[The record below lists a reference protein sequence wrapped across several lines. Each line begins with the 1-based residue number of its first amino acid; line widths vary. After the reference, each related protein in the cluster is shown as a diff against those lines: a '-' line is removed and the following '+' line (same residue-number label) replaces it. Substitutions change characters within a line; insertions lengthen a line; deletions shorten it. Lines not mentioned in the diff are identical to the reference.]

1 MTTRTGRV
9 AVWSVILGLAVALQ
23 GAASSSDETPKPI
36 VYENVNLDPT
46 QDCDG
51 DSIRAMLAD
60 GRLMTIRIYG
70 ADCPEIH
77 LDTELL
83 VKRFLEQQGYFG
95 IAEADV
101 LRQFGLD
108 ARSLTLKLLEIPF
121 SLRVIDALEGE
132 GRHRAIVITHD
143 KVDLAWKLVTE
154 GLARADG
161 ISPGFEL
168 DYGTKLSKTEEDA
181 RMRRAGIW
189 AISDATMRQA
199 FLDARAEEE
208 RKIAAIIRILGIA
221 PVQIN
226 RATIMGLRTLP
237 HVTPAIAGEIIRLR
251 HEKPFTDAADVEKRV
266 KGIGPENIKDIA
278 PFLDFAPP

>member
-1 MTTRTGRV
+1 MTTQTGRV
-9 AVWSVILGLAVALQ
+9 AVWSVVLGLAAALQ
-23 GAASSSDETPKPI
+23 GTASSSEPI
-36 VYENVNLDPT
+36 VYEHVTLDPT

-51 DSIRAMLAD
+51 DSIQAKLAD

-101 LRQFGLD
+101 LRKFGLA
-108 ARSLTLKLLEIPF
+108 ARSLTLKQLEIPF
-121 SLRVIDALEGE
+121 SLRVIEALEGE

-143 KVDLAWKLVTE
+143 KVDLALKLVTV

-161 ISPGFEL
+161 VSPGFEL
-168 DYGTKLSKTEEDA
+168 DYGTRLSKAEEEA
-181 RMRRAGIW
+181 RTRRVGIW
-189 AISDATMRQA
+189 ERSDATMRQA
-199 FLDARAEEE
+199 FLNARAEEE
-208 RKIAAIIRILGIA
+208 RKIAEIIRLLGIA
-221 PVQIN
+221 PVKVN
-226 RATIMGLRTLP
+226 RAGIMELQTLP
-237 HVTPAIAGEIIRLR
+237 HVTPAIASEIIRLR
-251 HEKPFTDAADVEKRV
+251 GEKPFTDAADVEKRI
-266 KGIGPENIKDIA
+266 KGIGPETIKDIA